1 MDTAELMASA
11 SLGVQS
17 GDRLGLGKNPDIQ
30 WVIPISSAP
39 MSSLWC
45 IQSSLEKGVNLAIV

>member
-1 MDTAELMASA
+1 MDTAERMAS
-11 SLGVQS
+11 SGLGVQS
-17 GDRLGLGKNPDIQ
+17 GDRFGLGKNPDIQ

-45 IQSSLEKGVNLAIV
+45 IQSSLEKRVNLAIV